1 MKITFLTFGA
11 TTDDYHN
18 AANRICRQAENFD
31 LFDNIINLTEKD
43 LEDDDEFWPK
53 HKDFIN
59 SNPRG
64 YGYWL
69 WKPYIIKKTLES
81 MNDGDILLYADCGCE
96 LNSGGKRRLLELIEL
111 TKQQNIIGTSAA
123 STDISYTKMDLI
135 KHLEMDGNV
144 DLLQISQIAA
154 TTLMMIKNDLIMN
167 FIDEYYSVCANNYN
181 LIDDTPSIE
190 NNFCGF
196 IENRHDQSVFSL
208 LAKKYKLIN
217 YSLDPTYW
225 GCGFESRQFYLQSAT
240 EYPIW
245 TCRNRT
251 GNSIMNYTFSHLKH
265 PL

>member
-1 MKITFLTFGA
+1 MKIKFLTFGA
-11 TTDDYHN
+11 PTDDYHN
-18 AANRICRQAENFD
+18 AVNRICGQAEKFD
-31 LFDNIINLTEKD
+31 LFDNIIGFTEKH
-43 LEDDDEFWPK
+43 LEYDYEFWPK

-64 YGYWL
+64 YGYWI

-96 LNSGGKRRLLELIEL
+96 LNHGGKKKLLELIEL
-111 TKQQNIIGTSAA
+111 TKQKHIIGTSAA

-135 KHLEMDGNV
+135 KYLKMEDDI
-144 DLLQISQIAA
+144 DLLVTHQMAA
-154 TTLMMIKNDLIMN
+154 TTLIMVKNDLIMN

-217 YSLDPTYW
+217 YGLDPTYW
-225 GCGFESRQFYLQSAT
+225 GCGFDSRQCYLQSAS

-251 GNSIMNYTFSHLKH
+251 GNSMMD
-265 PL
+265 